1 MPHAEDPWL
10 ARALRGTAVRA
21 AVCLP
26 VAAMIGNTVSW
37 HQALYTVGLC
47 VGLVAVLTCGER
59 WLTRAGPLTRGRAL
73 QAGLVACALVAGA
86 ATVFAV
92 QVESNFGE
100 RMWTEGP
107 AVAFTAAFE
116 AATRGGPAMFV
127 VLWVLSLPAGVSAYT
142 YLRTRDGAGMIKA
155 CAFDSF
161 VLAGALSGGAMVL
174 LPAEPGRLPLAVW
187 TLAVFVFLVVFVG
200 SCLLLAGVLLLE
212 ELERRVW
219 AGEPTRWA
227 PPRPQ
232 PGPGAGRE
240 PAEPGPSTAKEPA

>member
-1 MPHAEDPWL
+1 
-10 ARALRGTAVRA
+10 
-21 AVCLP
+21 
-26 VAAMIGNTVSW
+26 
-37 HQALYTVGLC
+37 
-47 VGLVAVLTCGER
+47 
-59 WLTRAGPLTRGRAL
+59 
-73 QAGLVACALVAGA
+73 
-86 ATVFAV
+86 
-92 QVESNFGE
+92 
-100 RMWTEGP
+100 
-107 AVAFTAAFE
+107 
-116 AATRGGPAMFV
+116 
-127 VLWVLSLPAGVSAYT
+127 
-142 YLRTRDGAGMIKA
+142 
-155 CAFDSF
+155 
-161 VLAGALSGGAMVL
+161 MVL